1 MTDENDM
8 VIETEAKKVEEK
20 KSNAGARNLV
30 LMGILAIMIA
40 VSTTSVSLAIYHN
53 SGDIYLD
60 RSRPGF
66 LPDKEEIEEDEND
79 DEKEEYDF
87 SKSGVLTKEVVEE
100 YLKNLQTEGEAIDE
114 FEKPFDGQVLS
125 DRHLGIVEEAPT
137 NVNTEPV
144 DAGVEAMNENGV

>member
-1 MTDENDM
+1 MTGENDRI
-8 VIETEAKKVEEK
+8 VEVEVKKNEEK
-20 KSNAGARNLV
+20 KSKAGARNLV
-30 LMGILAIMIA
+30 LMGALAILIA

-100 YLKNLQTEGEAIDE
+100 YLKNLQAEGEAVDE

-125 DRHLGIVEEAPT
+125 DRHLGIVEDTST
-137 NVNTEPV
+137 NVNAEPV
-144 DAGVEAMNENGV
+144 NAGTEMMNEGGV